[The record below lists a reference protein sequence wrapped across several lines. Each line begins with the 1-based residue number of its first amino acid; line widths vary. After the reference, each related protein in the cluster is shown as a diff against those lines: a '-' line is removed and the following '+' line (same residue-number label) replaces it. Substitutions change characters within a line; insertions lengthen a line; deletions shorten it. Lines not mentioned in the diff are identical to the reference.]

1 MPDPGGA
8 RLGDQTSGQIYPAGG
23 APFVRVRRDQPI
35 PLSFAQRRL
44 WILDQ
49 LLPRRDVYNVPA
61 MFEVRGPLDVRRL
74 RESLAE
80 LMRRH
85 EALRTTF
92 RFMDGEPKQVI
103 APADAVEVPFIPHDL
118 RRLPDPLRRRGTRRL
133 AARQARHQFDLARG
147 PLWRVGLIRTGD
159 DEHRMLLTLHHI
171 IADGWSIPILVNDL
185 VQLYAAVAAGMP
197 SPLPPLPFQYADFSV
212 WQRAWLTETRV
223 ERQLS
228 YWRDRLAGSPLDL
241 WLPTDRPRPRMASYR
256 GGAVQFAL
264 TAEEYQP
271 VTRLSRHLRAT
282 PFMVL
287 LAAFMALLHRYTGQ
301 DAVTVGAP
309 VANRTHRELEDL
321 VGFFTN
327 TLVLRT
333 EMSGDITFTELV
345 RRVRSTTLAA
355 LDQQDL
361 PFERLV
367 DELVPDRGQ
376 SFQPLVQVLFALTRM
391 PTTWE
396 VPGLRVRWLPPVR
409 TPTAKFD
416 LSLLLYDEDGRLR
429 GVAEYARD
437 LFDRS
442 TIQRLVGHLRAI
454 MTAAAA
460 DPDAPVSRL
469 GLLSPGPAP
478 LEPSPNASPTSRRSA
493 PTCG

>member
-1 MPDPGGA
+1 MPDPGGG
-8 RLGDQTSGQIYPAGG
+8 RLGDQVSAQVHSAGG
-23 APFVRVRRDQPI
+23 APLVRVRRDQPI

-61 MFEVRGPLDVRRL
+61 MFEVRGRLDARWL
-74 RESLAE
+74 RESLAG
-80 LMRRH
+80 LMHRH
-85 EALRTTF
+85 EALRTSF
-92 RFMDGEPKQVI
+92 RFIDGEPKQVI
-103 APADAVEVPFIPHDL
+103 APAEAGEVPFFTYDL

-159 DEHRMLLTLHHI
+159 DEHRLLLTLHHI
-171 IADGWSIPILVNDL
+171 IADGWSLPILVNDL
-185 VQLYAAVAAGMP
+185 VQLYAAVAAGRP

-212 WQRAWLTETRV
+212 WQRAWLTGTRV

-228 YWRDRLAGSPLDL
+228 YWRDRLAGAPPDL
-241 WLPTDRPRPRMASYR
+241 RLPSDRPRPRMASYR
-256 GGAVQFAL
+256 GGAVEIVF
-264 TAEEYQP
+264 TAEEYRE
-271 VTRLSRHLRAT
+271 VVRLSRQLRAT

-301 DAVTVGAP
+301 EAVTVGTP
-309 VANRTHRELEDL
+309 VANRTHSELEDL

-333 EMSGDITFTELV
+333 ELGGDITFAQLV
-345 RRVRSTTLAA
+345 RRVRSTTLEA
-355 LDQQDL
+355 LNHQDL

-376 SFQPLVQVLFALTRM
+376 SFQPLVQVLFALTPMR
-391 PTTWE
+391 TNWE
-396 VPGLRVRWLPPVR
+396 VPGLRVRWLSPVR

-437 LFDRS
+437 LFDHG

-454 MTAAAA
+454 VTAVAA
-460 DPDAPVSRL
+460 DPDIPVSRL
-469 GLLSPGPAP
+469 PPDAEQERQQLV
-478 LEPSPNASPTSRRSA
+478 
-493 PTCG
+493 